1 MKIRNLLTGGCVL
14 GALLSTAVS
23 ATPVL
28 GIGSMYDV
36 ITLDAQSMTKRI
48 YNTGTSTAF
57 SRVDVLEIDPTNM
70 KGNAETPQKE
80 IIADNINKNRLIVT
94 PSRLIIPPG
103 GFQSVRIIWPGDRK
117 VEKYF
122 RVRFT
127 PVVPQANDSF
137 GLDQK
142 AVSEYRK
149 NSLKAG
155 VNVLTGYGTIVI
167 VQPEKPVF
175 NSIFDQSKK
184 GVITVRNNGNTT
196 ISLDNIR
203 QCKSAKTDCGNSNRE
218 FIIPG
223 KSKALNVQ
231 PGYQIYFTLIEGG
244 NKKELVI

>member
-1 MKIRNLLTGGCVL
+1 MKFRILLSGGCVL
-14 GALLSTAVS
+14 GALLSTGVL

-36 ITLDAQSMTKRI
+36 ITPDSQSMTKRI

-57 SRVDVLEIDPTNM
+57 SRVDVLEIDPTKT
-70 KGNAETPQKE
+70 KGTAETPQRE
-80 IIADNINKNRLIVT
+80 IISDNINKNRLIVT

-103 GFQSVRIIWPGDRK
+103 GGQSVRIIWPGDRK
-117 VEKYF
+117 VERFF

-149 NSLKAG
+149 NTLKAG

-175 NSIFDQSKK
+175 NSKFDQSKK
-184 GVITVRNNGNTT
+184 GIITVRNNGNAT

-203 QCKSAKTDCGNSNRE
+203 QCKSGKTDCGNASRE

-223 KSKALNVQ
+223 KGRNDQFANRRQ
-231 PGYQIYFTLIEGG
+231 A
-244 NKKELVI
+244 NR